1 MYFYFMFR
9 SIHGRTAA
17 LSLSFYFLLV
27 SLPALAQ
34 HDNAMLNKK
43 YAERAAWLWKK
54 GDEIH
59 YQPDSV
65 SAFKLAD
72 QLRAA
77 AAKAGDHALELEAD
91 LYTIF
96 YLFRYDRNMVGHR
109 ITGELH
115 RIRSR
120 AIQANCVE
128 EEAKALDLLAEFYW
142 TNDQQYEMALRTYR
156 ELERVLQ
163 PLTVA
168 SFPDKMQMLF
178 HIGNAYFF
186 FRDYQ
191 SAITYYKQ
199 VPEIREPKGDL
210 QVYSYRHSLN
220 NLGFCYR
227 ALNQLD
233 SSDHYFYRLREYDQS
248 YKASIWN
255 GIASCGLGYNAYLRL
270 EDDKAIPLL
279 QTGVDEALKA
289 GDLNLAARCQ
299 LPLTAIYFRQ
309 KNPLA
314 IASLD
319 SAQRYTQLAYS
330 PLDLLQELYPLLARK
345 YSLQGNADMAARYID
360 SSLSIR
366 DSLHQQFSGL
376 LMARAVQKDALA
388 QQKEKLNE
396 VEQRKQRLTFRFYI
410 ALAILLLLLL
420 IGIYLY
426 RNRQLR
432 YRQEKIV
439 RDLQLA
445 EAEKEL
451 TTAKQQLDDFAR
463 HIGEKNQL
471 IEAME
476 NQYGHSSLVEELGKS
491 IILTGADWGRFRELF
506 EKVHRGYLQRLNEKI
521 PGITPA
527 EIRLMALAR
536 LNLSPKEMA
545 AALGIT
551 PQAIR
556 VTWHRLR
563 KKADLPEDQ
572 RMEELAAAI

>member
-1 MYFYFMFR
+1 MFR
-9 SIHGRTAA
+9 SIHSRTAV
-17 LSLSFYFLLV
+17 LSLLFYCLLV
-27 SLPALAQ
+27 SLSAPAQ
-34 HDNAMLNKK
+34 QDDAMLNKK
-43 YAERAAWLWKK
+43 YAVRAAWLWSK

-77 AAKAGDHALELEAD
+77 AIKAGDQALELEAD

-96 YLFRYDRNMVGHR
+96 YLFRYGSNIAAHR

-115 RIRSR
+115 RIRSK
-120 AIQANCVE
+120 AVQANCVE

-142 TNDQQYEMALRTYR
+142 TNDQQYELALRTYR

-199 VPEIREPKGDL
+199 VPEIREPQGNL
-210 QVYSYRHSLN
+210 QAYSYRHSLN

-227 ALNQLD
+227 ALNRLD
-233 SSDHYFYRLREYDQS
+233 SSDHYFHRLRDYDQP
-248 YKASIWN
+248 YQASIWN
-255 GIASCGLGYNAYLRL
+255 GIASCGLGYNAYLRSD
-270 EDDKAIPLL
+270 DDKAIPLL
-279 QTGVDEALKA
+279 QTGVSEALQA
-289 GDLNLAARCQ
+289 GDMNLAARCQ
-299 LPLTAIYFRQ
+299 LPLTAIYFRL

-319 SAQRYTQLAYS
+319 SAQRYTQLAQS

-360 SSLSIR
+360 SSLLIR
-366 DSLHQQFSGL
+366 DSLHQHFSGV
-376 LMARAVQKDALA
+376 LMARAVQKDVLA
-388 QQKEKLNE
+388 QQQEKLNE
-396 VEQRKQRLTFRFYI
+396 AEQKKQRLTLRFYSV
-410 ALAILLLLLL
+410 LAGLLLLLL

-451 TTAKQQLDDFAR
+451 NTAKQQLADFTR

-476 NQYGHSSLVEELGKS
+476 NQYGRSNLVEELGKS

-506 EKVHRGYLQRLNEKI
+506 EKVHRGYLQRLQEKI

-572 RMEELAAAI
+572 RMEELAAGI

>member
-1 MYFYFMFR
+1 MFR
-9 SIHGRTAA
+9 SIHRRTAV
-17 LSLSFYFLLV
+17 LSLLFYCFIV

-34 HDNAMLNKK
+34 QDNAMLNKK
-43 YAERAAWLWKK
+43 YAARAAWLWKK

-72 QLRAA
+72 QLRVE
-77 AAKAGDHALELEAD
+77 AAKAGDQALELEAD
-91 LYTIF
+91 LYKIF
-96 YLFRYDRNMVGHR
+96 YLFRYDRNLVGNR

-115 RIRSR
+115 RIRSK

-142 TNDQQYEMALRTYR
+142 ARDQQYEMALRTYR
-156 ELERVLQ
+156 ELDRVLQ
-163 PLTVA
+163 PLTVT

-210 QVYSYRHSLN
+210 QTYSYRHSLN

-233 SSDHYFYRLREYDQS
+233 SSDHYFHRLQEYDQS

-255 GIASCGLGYNAYLRL
+255 GIASCGLGYNAYLRS
-270 EDDKAIPLL
+270 EDDKAVSLL
-279 QTGVDEALKA
+279 QTGIAEALKA

-319 SAQRYTQLAYS
+319 SAQRYTRFAHS

-396 VEQRKQRLTFRFYI
+396 LEQKKQRLTFRFYI
-410 ALAILLLLLL
+410 ALASLLMLLL

-432 YRQEKIV
+432 YRQEKIM
-439 RDLQLA
+439 RDLQLT

-476 NQYGHSSLVEELGKS
+476 NQYGHSSLIEELGKS

-572 RMEELAAAI
+572 RMEELAAGI

>member
-1 MYFYFMFR
+1 MFR

-17 LSLSFYFLLV
+17 LSLFFCCFIV
-27 SLPALAQ
+27 SLPAPAQ
-34 HDNAMLNKK
+34 QDNAMLNKK
-43 YAERAAWLWKK
+43 YAARAAWLWKK

-65 SAFKLAD
+65 SAFKLAS
-72 QLRAA
+72 QLRIMATR
-77 AAKAGDHALELEAD
+77 AGDEALELEAD
-91 LYTIF
+91 LYAVF
-96 YLFRYDRNMVGHR
+96 YLFRYDRNLAGDR
-109 ITGELH
+109 I
-115 RIRSR
+115 IRQLNQILDK
-120 AIQANCVE
+120 AVQTNCVE

-142 TNDQQYEMALRTYR
+142 THDRQYEIALRTYR

-163 PLTVA
+163 RVTVGA
-168 SFPDKMQMLF
+168 FPDKMQMLF

-199 VPEIREPKGDL
+199 VPEILEPQGNL

-233 SSDHYFYRLREYDQS
+233 SSDYYFHRLQAYDQP
-248 YKASIWN
+248 YDASIWK
-255 GIASCGLGYNAYLRL
+255 GIAACGLGYNAYLRSQ
-270 EDDKAIPLL
+270 DDKAIPLL
-279 QTGVDEALKA
+279 QTGVYEALKA
-289 GDLNLAARCQ
+289 GDPNLAARCQ

-314 IASLD
+314 GASLD
-319 SAQRYTQLAYS
+319 SAQQYTRMAHS
-330 PLDLLQELYPLLARK
+330 PPDLLQELYPLLARN
-345 YSLQGNADMAARYID
+345 YSLQGNAGLAALYID
-360 SSLSIR
+360 SSLLIR

-396 VEQRKQRLTFRFYI
+396 VEQKKQRLTFRFYT
-410 ALAILLLLLL
+410 ALAILVLLLL

-451 TTAKQQLDDFAR
+451 TNARQQLDDFAR
-463 HIGEKNQL
+463 HIAEKNQL

-476 NQYGHSSLVEELGKS
+476 NQYGHSSLVDELGKS

-572 RMEELAAAI
+572 RMEELAASI